1 MACLLVNT
9 ATDTHKFLLDQAEI
23 PRFNSTRE
31 KTRTSVITMLKDY
44 FFVRLRRN
52 ERISRGKKMLAEYLK
67 NVDMDKVASLVAE
80 QVKLVGGKT
89 TYDVRL

>member
-1 MACLLVNT
+1 MV
-9 ATDTHKFLLDQAEI
+9 
-23 PRFNSTRE
+23 
-31 KTRTSVITMLKDY
+31 KDY
-44 FFVRLRRN
+44 FFVRRN

-89 TYDVRL
+89 TYDVRFMKRVGKKNIY